1 MRVQAFPVLGEDDR
15 PVIDRLAGGL
25 GETSATVLSYLL
37 LRNEEFSA
45 EAASLLA
52 IRVGTGLNRKAVR
65 DALSRLEDRELVET
79 TTVRDETPG
88 RPPTVWRTPRDRQDT
103 VESVYEGHARGLV
116 SRARRFTDSDMSTS
130 AAAVASEYPTNADVS
145 LALNWRPNGLH
156 APLFVAEER
165 GAYEERGLSLRFDAN
180 RGSRDALDAL
190 RSDDADIAVSGA
202 ATVLRARAN
211 GEPVVPVALLFQ
223 HAMTALYGLESAFDG
238 PFERVDQL
246 RGLRIGTPPT
256 SETDLLGRLFLSQ
269 ADVLT
274 DVELVELRGEERDA
288 LLSGTVDVVTGSFS
302 DPRQLRSDGI
312 PVESILVAEQFPLPG
327 PALVTTARN
336 LSERESELVAFLA
349 GTTEG
354 WTAARTN
361 PTRVRDAIEERK
373 VKARDVEGD
382 GVERRADRERHT
394 FEEAVSEFGVTDTV
408 RKGGWGRNR
417 MEAWDRLKTA
427 LEQVGLLSPDEV
439 ER

>member
-1 MRVQAFPVLGEDDR
+1 MRVREFPVLGEEDR
-15 PVIDRLAGGL
+15 PLIDRLAGGL
-25 GETSATVLSYLL
+25 GESSATVLAYLL
-37 LRNEEFSA
+37 LRNEEFST

-52 IRVGTGLNRKAVR
+52 IRIGTGLNRKAVR
-65 DALSRLEDRELVET
+65 DALSRLENRELVET
-79 TTVRDETPG
+79 ATVRDETPG
-88 RPPTVWRTPRDRQDT
+88 RPPTVWRTPRNVQDT
-103 VESVYEGHARGLV
+103 VEAVYERHARRLIG
-116 SRARRFTDSDMSTS
+116 RARRFFDSDTS
-130 AAAVASEYPTNADVS
+130 ASTADITVPNPRTDADIS
-145 LALNWRPNGLH
+145 VALNWRPNGLH
-156 APLFVAEER
+156 APLFVAEESD
-165 GAYEERGLSLRFDAN
+165 AYGERGLSLRFDAN

-190 RSDDADIAVSGA
+190 RSGEADIAVSGA

-269 ADVLT
+269 AGVLD

-302 DPRQLRSDGI
+302 DPRQLRVDGI
-312 PVESILVAEQFPLPG
+312 PVESILVADRFPLPG

-336 LSERESELVAFLA
+336 VSERGSELGVFLSA
-349 GTTEG
+349 TTEG
-354 WTAARTN
+354 WTAARAK
-361 PTRVRDAIEERK
+361 PMRVRDAIEKRTE
-373 VKARDVEGD
+373 DES
-382 GVERRADRERHT
+382 RADREQRT
-394 FEEAVSEFGVTDTV
+394 FEAAVEEFGITDTV
-408 RKGGWGRNR
+408 RKRGWG
-417 MEAWDRLKTA
+417 WDRIEVWNRLETA
-427 LEQVGLLSPDEV
+427 LEQVSLLSSEEV

>member
-1 MRVQAFPVLGEDDR
+1 MRVREFPVLGEDDR
-15 PVIDRLAGGL
+15 PVIDRLTGGL
-25 GETSATVLSYLL
+25 GEPSATVLAYLL
-37 LRNEEFSA
+37 LRNEEFST

-65 DALSRLEDRELVET
+65 DALSRLENRELVET
-79 TTVRDETPG
+79 ATVRDETPG
-88 RPPTVWRTPRDRQDT
+88 RPPTVWRTSRNVQDA
-103 VESVYEGHARGLV
+103 VEAVYERHARGLIG
-116 SRARRFTDSDMSTS
+116 RARHFSDSDTPAST
-130 AAAVASEYPTNADVS
+130 AVSTGYPTNADVS

-156 APLFVAEER
+156 APLFVAEKSD
-165 GAYEERGLSLRFDAN
+165 AYEERGLSLRFDAN
-180 RGSRDALDAL
+180 RGSRNALDAL
-190 RSDDADIAVSGA
+190 LSGEADIAVSGA

-211 GEPVVPVALLFQ
+211 REPVVPIALLFQ
-223 HAMTALYGLESAFDG
+223 HAMTALYGLEPAFDG

-269 ADVLT
+269 AGVLT

-349 GTTEG
+349 GTTDG

-361 PTRVRDAIEERK
+361 PTYVGDAIAERNEE
-373 VKARDVEGD
+373 ARDGEGD
-382 GVERRADRERHT
+382 GNELGADRERHT
-394 FEEAVSEFGVTDTV
+394 FEEAVAEFGITDTV
-408 RKGGWGRNR
+408 RKRGWGRSR
-417 MEAWDRLKTA
+417 MEAWDRLETA
-427 LEQVGLLSPDEV
+427 LERVGLLSPEGV